1 VREVKQLERDGIANM
16 KNLTHTIR
24 DLLEGKA
31 VEDPNKEDLAKLKA
45 VAKVKDE
52 KDVEEKL
59 DEVLEYGTQQAANQ
73 YAKDTPGQTPGH
85 EPNPIE
91 HQHKPNLAVDGVP
104 VPGGQIKK
112 PNFDKDAGMGKVT
125 AKEEVEVDES
135 MTPNSHGYNVQ
146 HHAGQLAKKDGKD
159 INKLPYGHAQGYRD
173 KAAAA
178 LKNNEGFGDMVNK
191 VKDKI
196 KKAADD
202 VKNFKNTDTAAQI
215 RKNKTTKGVS
225 MEQKDQE
232 MNKILD
238 SLIEKYNLQEALSQ
252 AEKDARRDAAKEYGK
267 PKVDPADVD
276 HDHKPE
282 PKKRGRGERDLP
294 HITTQLRGVID
305 MGDKHSGVKFKDG
318 TTKKVH
324 PDHAK
329 SWLAKHD
336 SAKPAHKLA
345 MYKSHDSHSE
355 FMKHK

>member
-1 VREVKQLERDGIANM
+1 M

-52 KDVEEKL
+52 KEVEEKL

-73 YAKDTPGQTPGH
+73 YASDTPGQTPGH
-85 EPNPIE
+85 KPNPIQ

-125 AKEEVEVDES
+125 AKEEVELDEALPPHLQKLLGKNGNIDPKKVAKHVKVRGRTKVTDVTPKGYGPKEEVEQVDELMMGAVKS
-135 MTPNSHGYNVQ
+135 KLSK
-146 HHAGQLAKKDGKD
+146 LKKSVSDFRK
-159 INKLPYGHAQGYRD
+159 
-173 KAAAA
+173 
-178 LKNNEGFGDMVNK
+178 
-191 VKDKI
+191 
-196 KKAADD
+196 
-202 VKNFKNTDTAAQI
+202 TDLAAQI
-215 RKNKTTKGVS
+215 RKNKTTQGVKV
-225 MEQKDQE
+225 EQKE
-232 MNKILD
+232 RVVNEILD
-238 SLIEKYNLQEALSQ
+238 NLIKKYNLQEAMSQ
-252 AEKDARRDAAKEYGK
+252 AQRDAMRDASKEYGK

-276 HDHKPE
+276 HDYKPE
-282 PKKRGRGERDLP
+282 PNKRGRGERDLP
-294 HITTQLRGVID
+294 HITAQLRGVVD
-305 MGDKHSGVKFKDG
+305 TGDKHSGVKFKDG
-318 TTKKVH
+318 KTVKVH

>member
-73 YAKDTPGQTPGH
+73 YASDTPGQTPGH
-85 EPNPIE
+85 EPHPVQ

-125 AKEEVEVDES
+125 AKEEVEVDE
-135 MTPNSHGYNVQ
+135 
-146 HHAGQLAKKDGKD
+146 
-159 INKLPYGHAQGYRD
+159 
-173 KAAAA
+173 
-178 LKNNEGFGDMVNK
+178 GFGDMVNK

-196 KKAADD
+196 KKAAAD
-202 VKNFKNTDTAAQI
+202 VKNFKNTDAAAQI

-225 MEQKDQE
+225 MEQNDQE

-252 AEKDARRDAAKEYGK
+252 AEKDARKDASKEYGK

-294 HITTQLRGVID
+294 HIATQLRGVVD

-318 TTKKVH
+318 STKKVH

-345 MYKSHDSHSE
+345 MYRSHDSHSE

>member
-1 VREVKQLERDGIANM
+1 M

-52 KDVEEKL
+52 KEVEEKL

-73 YAKDTPGQTPGH
+73 YASDTPGQAPGH
-85 EPNPIE
+85 EPNPVQ

-125 AKEEVEVDES
+125 AKEEVEVDE
-135 MTPNSHGYNVQ
+135 
-146 HHAGQLAKKDGKD
+146 
-159 INKLPYGHAQGYRD
+159 
-173 KAAAA
+173 
-178 LKNNEGFGDMVNK
+178 GFGDMVNK

-196 KKAADD
+196 KKAAAD

-215 RKNKTTKGVS
+215 RKNKTTQGVKV
-225 MEQKDQE
+225 EQKE
-232 MNKILD
+232 HVVNEILD
-238 SLIEKYNLQEALSQ
+238 NLIEKYNLQEAMSQ
-252 AEKDARRDAAKEYGK
+252 AQKDAMRDASKEYGK

-294 HITTQLRGVID
+294 HITTQLRGVVD

-318 TTKKVH
+318 STKKVH

-336 SAKPAHKLA
+336 SAKPAQKLA

>member
-1 VREVKQLERDGIANM
+1 M

-52 KDVEEKL
+52 KEVEEKL

-73 YAKDTPGQTPGH
+73 YASDTPGQTPGH
-85 EPNPIE
+85 EPNPVQ

-125 AKEEVEVDES
+125 AKEEVEQIDELSKKTLTSYMAKASDARGHRKLSTKKVDNRY
-135 MTPNSHGYNVQ
+135 TGVYR
-146 HHAGQLAKKDGKD
+146 AGKRLEKEEVEVD
-159 INKLPYGHAQGYRD
+159 
-173 KAAAA
+173 
-178 LKNNEGFGDMVNK
+178 EGFGDMVNK

-196 KKAADD
+196 KKAAAD

-215 RKNKTTKGVS
+215 RKNKTTQGVKV
-225 MEQKDQE
+225 EQKE
-232 MNKILD
+232 HVVNEILD
-238 SLIEKYNLQEALSQ
+238 SLIEKYNLQEAMSQ
-252 AEKDARRDAAKEYGK
+252 AQRDAMRDASKEYGK

-294 HITTQLRGVID
+294 HITTQLRGVVD

-318 TTKKVH
+318 STKKVH

-336 SAKPAHKLA
+336 SAKPAQKLA